1 VHPAK
6 GVQALLF
13 WPRRSAQ
20 EETSVKTAKDV
31 LALLGLLFVGYVA
44 LAMCEALG
52 LVHLAMGG
60 H

>member
-1 VHPAK
+1 MLRHKKVNS
-6 GVQALLF
+6 
-13 WPRRSAQ
+13 REREQ
-20 EETSVKTAKDV
+20 EGQTNVRAVKDV

-52 LVHLAMGG
+52 LVHLTMGG

>member
-1 VHPAK
+1 MAFLF
-6 GVQALLF
+6 GRADLLGK
-13 WPRRSAQ
+13 
-20 EETSVKTAKDV
+20 ETRVKTAKDV

-52 LVHLAMGG
+52 LIHLAMGG

>member
-1 VHPAK
+1 M
-6 GVQALLF
+6 
-13 WPRRSAQ
+13 
-20 EETSVKTAKDV
+20 KTAKDV

>member
-1 VHPAK
+1 MTRGTRY
-6 GVQALLF
+6 GVFVGRADLL
-13 WPRRSAQ
+13 RK
-20 EETSVKTAKDV
+20 ETRVKTAKDV

-52 LVHLAMGG
+52 LVHLTMGG

>member
-1 VHPAK
+1 MAF
-6 GVQALLF
+6 LLAA
-13 WPRRSAQ
+13 PDLLRK
-20 EETSVKTAKDV
+20 ETRVKTAKDV

-52 LVHLAMGG
+52 LVHLTMGG